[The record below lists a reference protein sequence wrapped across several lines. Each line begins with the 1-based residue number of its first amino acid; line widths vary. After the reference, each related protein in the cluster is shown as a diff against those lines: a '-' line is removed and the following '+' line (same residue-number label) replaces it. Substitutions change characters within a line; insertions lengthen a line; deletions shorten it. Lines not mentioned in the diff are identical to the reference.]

1 MKRLAT
7 LGLGACLLWLSGC
20 SSVGYLYQSWQGQ
33 RALMARAEPVEPL
46 IADLQTDPQLAERLR
61 TASQIRRYAVEALAL
76 PDNTTY
82 TRYAAL
88 PSPYPLWNLFVTDEL
103 SLAPVQHCYP
113 FFGCIAYKGY
123 FDQDRAE
130 QAAADWRARGKD
142 VYVAGIPAYSTLG
155 WYNDPLFSSMLH
167 WSDDYLAE
175 MLFHELAH
183 QRFYVKDDTAF
194 NESYAS
200 FVGQQGQREWLQAL
214 GREALDPVA
223 GERLRVF
230 VELVLGTRAELEAL
244 YQSEQSDDAKRSGK
258 AAILAQLRSDYASLR
273 DSEWNGDQRY
283 DHWFAADLNN
293 ARLLPFGLY
302 DQWVPAFAALYAQS
316 SGWADFHQRVE
327 RLGRLDPQAR
337 LAALRGLC
345 PQCAAAVQEPQP

>member
-33 RALMARAEPVEPL
+33 RALMARAEAIEQV
-46 IADLQTDPQLAERLR
+46 IADPQTDPQLAERLR
-61 TASQIRRYAVEALAL
+61 TASQIRRYAVEALEL

-88 PSPYPLWNLFVTDEL
+88 PGPYPLWNLFVTDEL
-103 SLAPVQHCYP
+103 SLAPVPHCYP

-123 FDQDRAE
+123 FDQARAE
-130 QAAADWRARGKD
+130 QAADDWRARGKD

-155 WYNDPLFSSMLH
+155 WYDDPLFSSMLH

-200 FVGQQGQREWLQAL
+200 FVGQQGQREWLKAL

-230 VELVLGTRAELEAL
+230 VELVLGTRAELAAL
-244 YQSEQSDDAKRSGK
+244 YQSEQSGDAKRRAK
-258 AAILAQLRSDYASLR
+258 AALLAQLKVDYTAVR
-273 DSEWNGDQRY
+273 NQQWAGDPRF

-302 DQWVPAFAALYAQS
+302 DQWVPAFECLYQRS

-327 RLGRLDPQAR
+327 ALGSLAGEAR
-337 LAALRGLC
+337 TAALGQ
-345 PQCAAAVQEPQP
+345 QCGD